1 MLVTTHSLSLP
12 AQLATTLLGAFFAV
26 LATTSLRSRTM
37 AILQLALKSRDRSEW
52 FYVLVLLVV
61 ALSLG
66 VIYNRLG
73 LIPLRADVGLT
84 AGSTLVVLGVLW
96 PPYMQK
102 AFFSQRQRLFQRV
115 TVIAIGA
122 ILLSLAWGQRG

>member
-12 AQLATTLLGAFFAV
+12 AQLATTLLGALFAV

-37 AILQLALKSRDRSEW
+37 ATLQLALKSRDRSEW
-52 FYVLVLLVV
+52 FYVLVFWVV

-73 LIPLRADVGLT
+73 LIPPRADVGLT

-96 PPYMQK
+96 PPYMQE

-122 ILLSLAWGQRG
+122 ILLSLAWG